1 MKSSAFCTHGK
12 RGPRK
17 GHVGPNGMTHCAIF
31 TQSDSGPQGLAFGDS
46 LEAARSGRLVGA
58 SAGRGRRETESL
70 VSVSQNTRHRAHR
83 SRAAR
88 DWCLAFTTGRG
99 TETIRFWS
107 GRCGRRGWSS
117 LAESAHMAAADM
129 ASFRQEQSGQRA
141 LSFEAP
147 RAK

>member
-1 MKSSAFCTHGK
+1 
-12 RGPRK
+12 
-17 GHVGPNGMTHCAIF
+17 MTHCAIF

-58 SAGRGRRETESL
+58 SAGRDRRETESL

-88 DWCLAFTTGRG
+88 DWCPDVTQRRFAFG
-99 TETIRFWS
+99 
-107 GRCGRRGWSS
+107 
-117 LAESAHMAAADM
+117 AVAAAAGDGHPLQNQRTWLRLIWHR
-129 ASFRQEQSGQRA
+129 SVKNNLGQRA